1 MGRMHSHGKGIAKS
15 AIPYRRRQPA
25 WLKTSPDQ
33 VCDHICK
40 LAKKGMTPSQI
51 GVILRDSHGV
61 GQISNVT
68 GTKVLRILK
77 ANGRVLLFVLLFH
90 FCLRALCSSVFC
102 LLSSVLLHCGTWQ
115 RAVCVSE

>member
-1 MGRMHSHGKGIAKS
+1 MGRMHSTGKGIAKS
-15 AIPYRRRQPA
+15 AIPYRRRQPV

-61 GQISNVT
+61 GQVSNVT
-68 GTKVLRILK
+68 GSKVLRILK
-77 ANGRVLLFVLLFH
+77 ANGQYPFWFGLVSFV
-90 FCLRALCSSVFC
+90 V
-102 LLSSVLLHCGTWQ
+102 
-115 RAVCVSE
+115 